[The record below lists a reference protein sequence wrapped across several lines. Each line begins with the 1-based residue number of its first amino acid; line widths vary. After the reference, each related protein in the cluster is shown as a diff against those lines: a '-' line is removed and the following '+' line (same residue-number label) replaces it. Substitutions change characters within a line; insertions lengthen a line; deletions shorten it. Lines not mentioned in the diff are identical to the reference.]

1 MVIDN
6 ITMAK
11 IRASIWL
18 DINEIRIAPAVELQ
32 TCTRM
37 VKWEMIIR
45 FFTQLAD
52 KAGTKELEL
61 KLEQDI
67 TDVRGLLN
75 RLAKDHSSVAGA
87 VLSQGDLAEDVYI
100 LINGRHISA
109 LGGLDSLISD
119 SDVLVFVP
127 VTEAG

>member
-1 MVIDN
+1 
-6 ITMAK
+6 
-11 IRASIWL
+11 
-18 DINEIRIAPAVELQ
+18 
-32 TCTRM
+32 
-37 VKWEMIIR
+37 MIIR
-45 FFTQLAD
+45 FLTQLAD

-109 LGGLDSLISD
+109 LDGLDSLISD